1 MSTLLMF
8 PAITSRSRDSV
19 MSAAVFERFRRHDW
33 AQDVNFLM
41 GLANIQQK
49 WAPEGLS
56 PAQLKERVQQVQ
68 AFYFDKCACLITSL
82 LSDTTLIRYVERLD
96 YAAFLADEAKR
107 QEDLLFERFLSHDFA
122 GDARYQSLVGD
133 LVSKLRDGGQHAA
146 DQIDKEIT
154 LFKCTYFSECVSFLW
169 CSWPLIVMISLEM
182 WRRSMSHRFRPAPWP
197 TPPRRP
203 PPPPTS

>member
-82 LSDTTLIRYVERLD
+82 LSDTATGTSSGSTMPPFSRTKQS
-96 YAAFLADEAKR
+96 AKR
-107 QEDLLFERFLSHDFA
+107 TFYSSAFSRTTLRAMRGTSRWSAISCRSCAMA
-122 GDARYQSLVGD
+122 GSTPPTRS
-133 LVSKLRDGGQHAA
+133 
-146 DQIDKEIT
+146 T
-154 LFKCTYFSECVSFLW
+154 
-169 CSWPLIVMISLEM
+169 
-182 WRRSMSHRFRPAPWP
+182 RRSPSSSAPTFP
-197 TPPRRP
+197 SASLFFGVHGR
-203 PPPPTS
+203 SLL